1 MFYLVVEN
9 ILDTTMECLEP
20 ITRNKANL
28 LGQQTLQTS
37 STAVPILDLPSSMGE
52 RISPNE
58 LVERGNT
65 TEIVEKTLVQ
75 HSPFNNKDRTIQ
87 DEDDVLITWYAPITP
102 GNLFQLD
109 FSLRENL
116 CFTPS
121 PIMSIQ
127 AMMTNTSTFEEQLI
141 NLTNV
146 IYGQK
151 SMYKIRIIKMLS

>member
-1 MFYLVVEN
+1 
-9 ILDTTMECLEP
+9 
-20 ITRNKANL
+20 
-28 LGQQTLQTS
+28 
-37 STAVPILDLPSSMGE
+37 MGE
-52 RISPNE
+52 RFSPNE
-58 LVERGNT
+58 LVEGGNT
-65 TEIVEKTLVQ
+65 AEIVEKILVQ

-87 DEDDVLITWYAPITP
+87 DEDDVLITRYAPITP

-146 IYGQK
+146 IYGQT